1 MEEQF
6 IRIKLTGHE
15 VVYTDDG
22 TKECVFYQI
31 ETEVLLVVEV
41 SVLLYLYID
50 VPAAIVAI
58 ALLVLVQ
65 CHRLSSSSNCAK
77 AIQ

>member
-41 SVLLYLYID
+41 SER
-50 VPAAIVAI
+50 AA
-58 ALLVLVQ
+58 VLV
-65 CHRLSSSSNCAK
+65 H
-77 AIQ
+77 